1 MLERFGLGSALI
13 AKIMVLYE
21 EIESVLKRN
30 GRLCKPF
37 KVTRGIRLGC
47 PLSGMLYALSIKPVL
62 HDVRSSITGLV
73 LSDVNM
79 SFSLSAYADDIIVFV
94 RSKQDV
100 NKLGIIV
107 GNFCRFLAAQ
117 VNWAKSEALAVG
129 DWLTGLPRLQGG
141 LKW

>member
-1 MLERFGLGSALI
+1 MLERFGLGSGLI
-13 AKIMVLYE
+13 AKIIVLYE
-21 EIESVLKRN
+21 EIESVLKIN

-37 KVTRGIRLGC
+37 KVTRGINLGC
-47 PLSGMLYALSIKPVL
+47 PLSGMLYALSIEPVL

-94 RSKQDV
+94 RSHQDV

-117 VNWAKSEALAVG
+117 VNWAKSEALVVG
-129 DWLTGLPRLQGG
+129 DWLTGLQ
-141 LKW
+141 

>member
-1 MLERFGLGSALI
+1 MLERFGLGSGLI

-21 EIESVLKRN
+21 EIKSVLKIN

-37 KVTRGIRLGC
+37 KVTRGINLGC
-47 PLSGMLYALSIKPVL
+47 PLSGMLYALSIEPVL
-62 HDVRSSITGLV
+62 HNVRSSITGLV

-79 SFSLSAYADDIIVFV
+79 SFSLSAYADDITVFV
-94 RSKQDV
+94 RSHQDV

-117 VNWAKSEALAVG
+117 VNWAKS
-129 DWLTGLPRLQGG
+129 GG
-141 LKW
+141 G

>member
-1 MLERFGLGSALI
+1 MLERFGLGSGLI

-21 EIESVLKRN
+21 EIESVLKIN

-37 KVTRGIRLGC
+37 KVTRGIKLGC
-47 PLSGMLYALSIKPVL
+47 PLSGMLYALSIEPVL

-94 RSKQDV
+94 RNHQDV

-107 GNFCRFLAAQ
+107 GKFCRFLAAQ
-117 VNWAKSEALAVG
+117 VNWAKSEALVVG
-129 DWLTGLPRLQGG
+129 VWLTGLQ
-141 LKW
+141 